1 MLITVIMFLAYV
13 SNKTPVNHDKENRM
27 KTIISVWE
35 KYKKSI
41 NNKYVTELL
50 R

>member
-1 MLITVIMFLAYV
+1 
-13 SNKTPVNHDKENRM
+13 M

-50 R
+50 RWTQVNKHNNIITLY